1 MKRWVSA
8 LVPLALAASAC
19 AVFPTIHGKPPRAE
33 AWDSKIDLLVRG
45 FRTPQQ
51 PIDEVYGYY
60 VYLLFAAPDEQSRPH
75 RLAAGR
81 AFLRLFEGTERAEAL
96 GVPPERLAILLAPVV
111 DGMVARELEKSRDA
125 QRFLE
130 GYDYLQAQLFLDR
143 LALGAA
149 RPAVSLV
156 GYPRPIEGGV
166 ELDPKELWVIDLSDA
181 TDQSAED
188 TMLALQDALKR
199 GRHELDDP
207 ELALVRIAR
216 SFFSK
221 VGRAL
226 LDIRALLGT
235 R

>member
-1 MKRWVSA
+1 MKRWVTA

-19 AVFPTIHGKPPRAE
+19 GIFPTIRAKPPRPDAR
-33 AWDSKIDLLVRG
+33 DSKIDLLVRG
-45 FRTPQQ
+45 FWTPDR
-51 PIDEVYGYY
+51 PIDDVYGYH
-60 VYLLFAAPDEQSRPH
+60 VQLLFAAPDEQSRPH

-96 GVPPERLAILLAPVV
+96 GVPTERLALLSAPVV
-111 DGMVARELEKSRDA
+111 DRMVAHELEKTRDA
-125 QRFLE
+125 QRFIE
-130 GYDYLQAQLFLDR
+130 GYDYLQAQLLLDQ

-156 GYPRPIEGGV
+156 GYPRPIERGV

-207 ELALVRIAR
+207 ELAVVRIAR

-226 LDIRALLGT
+226 LDIRSLLGT
-235 R
+235 P